1 MKYLNNAFVQFFEYL
16 HDLVISVVPNQN
28 LSYGIAIILMT
39 IIIRLL
45 ILPLGVK
52 QIRSSLIMNKIQP
65 EIKKLQDKYKK
76 DPQKMQKEMMKLY
89 KEKGAS
95 PFSGCLPLLI
105 QWPILIALYYV
116 FNHLNGING
125 IGFLWIKDL
134 GKPDIILALLS
145 GITTF
150 LASWLIMPT
159 DNIEQASQTKKM
171 NIGMSVFMIFISWK
185 LKAAL
190 TLYWVVS
197 NLIQVGQNFVIKK
210 IEEKKVY

>member
-76 DPQKMQKEMMKLY
+76 DPQKMQKEMTKLY

-210 IEEKKVY
+210 IEEKKGY